1 MELKKPKR
9 LPKQTTVIDWNQ
21 VHHRI
26 ETAQVAI
33 ERGLT
38 PTLEEQKKI
47 LKARAKALAQ
57 EPKGKEV
64 AQENIEVVEF
74 LLAYEKY
81 GIETS
86 YVREVYPLKELTPL
100 PCTPPFVLGIINV
113 RGQILSVIDIKKF
126 FDLPEKGLT
135 NLNKAIILHND
146 NMELGILAD
155 VILGVRSIPHDEI
168 QPSLPTLTGIR
179 EEYLK
184 GVARGRLVVL
194 DAEKLLSDKKI
205 VVHEEVETSLEKRRV
220 GGTENG
226 R

>member
-81 GIETS
+81 GIESS
-86 YVREVYPLKELTPL
+86 YVREVYPLKELTPV
-100 PCTPPFVLGIINV
+100 PCTPPFVFGIINV
-113 RGQILSVIDIKKF
+113 RGQILPVIDLRKF
-126 FDLPEKGLT
+126 FELPENGL
-135 NLNKAIILHND
+135 NVMNRAIIVND
-146 NMELGILAD
+146 GRMEFGILAD
-155 VILGVRSIPHDEI
+155 AVLEVHSIPLREI
-168 QPSLPTLTGIR
+168 QPPLPTLTGTRAEDIR
-179 EEYLK
+179 
-184 GVARGRLVVL
+184 GVTKERLAVL
-194 DAEKLLSDKKI
+194 DIEKILSDKKI
-205 VVHEEVETSLEKRRV
+205 IVHEEI
-220 GGTENG
+220 
-226 R
+226 